1 MRRRLLLSAILTSV
15 GAVLV
20 LGLPLAFAGTSLIH
34 NDARQSLEHDADN
47 IAATV
52 EDNFEQGRTLTASTL
67 ARVTPKDLHV
77 VVLGRDGILVS
88 SGRRISG
95 RLLEARSHAAKDAV
109 VFVQGSAAEMD
120 ARIQRLWLLVAGL
133 AAGGVVT
140 GVALALLH
148 ARRLGAPLDALASSS
163 RRLGGGDFSARASKH
178 GIPEIDAVADALNA
192 SAAQIAELVATERRF
207 AISVSHQLRT
217 PLTGI
222 RMRLEELTECN
233 DVAHARSEAH
243 AALHQVDRL
252 TGTINELLQLTR
264 TGRLGEKS
272 LIDLPSLVRSH
283 VESWRDVCR
292 SKGVALSFRS
302 DPATAKVQATAG
314 VVGQALDVLLDNS
327 IKHGSG
333 TVNVSI
339 ERQNGRMLIH
349 VSDEGQGVPEGLE
362 DDIFEW
368 STSAGT
374 STREGLGIG
383 LALAKT
389 LVESDGGRLTLTRSR
404 PAEFEISL
412 PAEDLG

>member
-1 MRRRLLLSAILTSV
+1 MLWSAILTSV

-20 LGLPLAFAGTSLIH
+20 LGLPLAFAGTALIH
-34 NDARQSLEHDADN
+34 NDARQGLEHDADN

-67 ARVTPKDLHV
+67 SRVTPKGLHV
-77 VVLGRDGILVS
+77 VVLGRDGVLVS
-88 SGRRISG
+88 SGRRLSG
-95 RLLEARSHAAKDAV
+95 RVLEARSHAAKDAV

-120 ARIQRLWLLVAGL
+120 TRIQRLWLLVAGL
-133 AAGGVVT
+133 AAGGVMT
-140 GVALALLH
+140 GVAVALLH
-148 ARRLGAPLDALASSS
+148 ARRLGAHLEALASSS
-163 RRLGGGDFSARASKH
+163 RRLGDGDFSARALKH
-178 GIPEIDAVADALNA
+178 GIPEIDAVAEALNA
-192 SAAQIAELVATERRF
+192 SAAQIAEFVATERRF
-207 AISVSHQLRT
+207 ATSVSHQLRT
-217 PLTGI
+217 PLAGI
-222 RMRLEELTECN
+222 RMRLEELTDCS

-243 AALHQVDRL
+243 AALQQVDRL

-272 LIDLPSLVRSH
+272 LIDLPALVRSH
-283 VESWRDVCR
+283 IESWRDVYR

-302 DPATAKVQATAG
+302 DPATAKVQATPG

-333 TVNVSI
+333 TVEVSI

-349 VSDEGQGVPEGLE
+349 VSDEGRGVPVGLE

-368 STSAGT
+368 SRSASA

-389 LVESDGGRLTLTRSR
+389 LVESDGGRLTLTRAR

-412 PAEDLG
+412 SAEDLG